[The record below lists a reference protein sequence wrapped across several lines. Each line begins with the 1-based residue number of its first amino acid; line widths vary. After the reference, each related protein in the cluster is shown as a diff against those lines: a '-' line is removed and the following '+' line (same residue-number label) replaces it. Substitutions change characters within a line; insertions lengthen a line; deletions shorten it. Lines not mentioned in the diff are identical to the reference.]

1 MLLAAL
7 FVLVPAAVASADPQ
21 YPPTTVTTTPPPSTR
36 VPPPE
41 KQVPP
46 PGRPG
51 LAVTGSESTPLVWA
65 GVAALAVGGVLV
77 VGARRRATVRR

>member
-7 FVLVPAAVASADPQ
+7 FLLVPATIASAQQ
-21 YPPTTVTTTPPPSTR
+21 YPPPTQPPTSKITTTTPDKPVT
-36 VPPPE
+36 
-41 KQVPP
+41 PP

-77 VGARRRATVRR
+77 VGARRRAAVRR